1 MRTYLMLNGMT
12 ALATSASA
20 TKQHADITAPNGTT
34 TDYDTSYKHFDCG
47 VSAKHGSDHFNDT
60 VRAMHHGI
68 FKPGSLL
75 HKPGLHSR
83 DTSMIDANA
92 VFHVVT
98 KTSSAGS
105 ITQAMADKQIAVMN
119 EVYNPYNVNF
129 ILVNATFTVNDAWAV
144 GQGSDNDAMKSSLR
158 QGSYSTLNIYFQT
171 DLYGSILGTCSLPSD
186 IGAAPVDPKTYFQ
199 DGCNVQAGT
208 MPGGVIQG
216 YNLGKTAVHE
226 TGHWLGLLHV
236 FEGYSCTGDG
246 DFIADT
252 PMQSTSTDGCPTKPA
267 KDSCP
272 AATGVDAVHNYMDY
286 STDACYTNFTP
297 LQQARIADMWATYRK
312 GR

>member
-1 MRTYLMLNGMT
+1 MRADFLFAGLVSLFTT
-12 ALATSASA
+12 ANAAASSTSSSASPIA
-20 TKQHADITAPNGTT
+20 T
-34 TDYDTSYKHFDCG
+34 YDQSYKHFDCS
-47 VSAKHGSDHFNDT
+47 VSAKHGSASFNQT
-60 VRAMHHGI
+60 VRAMHLGKHRPGTASHKAGI
-68 FKPGSLL
+68 AI
-75 HKPGLHSR
+75 R
-83 DTSMIDANA
+83 DGTTITVPT

-98 KTSSAGS
+98 KTDSAGS
-105 ITQAMADKQIAVMN
+105 ITTDMVAQQIATMN
-119 EVYNPYNVNF
+119 TVYNTYGVQFNLINT
-129 ILVNATFTVNDAWAV
+129 TFTTNDLWAV
-144 GQGSDNDAMKSSLR
+144 GSGSDGDAMKAALR

-186 IGAAPVDPKTYFQ
+186 IGAAPVDPTTYVS

-208 MPGGVIQG
+208 MPGGTITG
-216 YNLGKTAVHE
+216 YNAGKTTVHE
-226 TGHWLGLLHV
+226 TGHWLGLLHT

-246 DFIADT
+246 DFIGDT

-272 AATGVDAVHNYMDY
+272 QATGVDAVHNYMDY

-297 LQQARIADMWATYRK
+297 LQQVRITNMWTTYRQ